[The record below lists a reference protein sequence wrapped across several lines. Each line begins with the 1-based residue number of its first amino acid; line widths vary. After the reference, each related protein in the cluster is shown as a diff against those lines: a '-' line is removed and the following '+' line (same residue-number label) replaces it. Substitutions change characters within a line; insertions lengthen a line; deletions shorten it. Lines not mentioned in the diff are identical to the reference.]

1 MQNPQ
6 KLSSTGNTW
15 LNTPGIQK
23 VNAMFSRV
31 RSSYKSYRTV
41 ELGYESLTELT
52 ELFGIDMKV
61 LENSQYSWVKETK
74 VLQKLQNYWVMVQSL
89 IELTEVVG

>member
-1 MQNPQ
+1 
-6 KLSSTGNTW
+6 
-15 LNTPGIQK
+15 
-23 VNAMFSRV
+23 MFSRI
-31 RSSYKSYRTV
+31 RGSYKSYRTV